1 MELQQCRGWA
11 RLQAHLE
18 GLQSSDREA
27 LETMSPDNIA
37 LPRAQGRLEGRK
49 QALSFPAQ
57 RLGDLV
63 AALRQM

>member
-1 MELQQCRGWA
+1 M
-11 RLQAHLE
+11 QAHLE

-49 QALSFPAQ
+49 QALTYPAQ
-57 RLGDLV
+57 RVADLV
-63 AALRQM
+63 AALKEL

>member
-1 MELQQCRGWA
+1 
-11 RLQAHLE
+11 
-18 GLQSSDREA
+18 
-27 LETMSPDNIA
+27 MSPDNIA

-49 QALSFPAQ
+49 QALTFPAQ

>member
-1 MELQQCRGWA
+1 
-11 RLQAHLE
+11 LQAHLE

-49 QALSFPAQ
+49 QALTYPAQ
-57 RLGDLV
+57 RVADLV
-63 AALRQM
+63 AALKEL